1 MSIIRV
7 SHPSGIV
14 NGKIHLDGS
23 KSISNRALIIRALSG
38 QGFNLGGLSTC
49 DDTVAMDRL
58 LREQGI
64 VNDVHHAGTTFRF
77 LTAYLALQQNTQVL
91 TGSARM
97 LQRPIGP
104 LVDALR
110 SIGCNI
116 KYLGEEGYPPLE
128 ISAPGDMSDLKEVKI
143 SASISSQY
151 ISALILIAP
160 TLPNGLT
167 IHLEGDMV
175 SESYLKMTLATV
187 AEFGITASYDDKKIH
202 IEPQDYNVKD
212 YIVEADWSAAS
223 YHYAIAALAKESNIV
238 LEGLYANST
247 QGDAAM
253 SRISDSLRVSTRW
266 EGNIAHLTNKEQ
278 GEELNNDFIN
288 HPDIAQTV
296 AVICAAFGTKTD
308 FYGLKTLR
316 IKETDRIYALDTELK
331 KVGSSFELLR
341 TDQDGEEHYG
351 VGNAITKPNAIP
363 RFDTYED
370 HRMAMAFAPLALLF
384 PIEINKPEVVTKSY
398 PAFWEDL
405 KKLGFEIEE
414 VIS

>member
-1 MSIIRV
+1 MSVIRV
-7 SHPSGIV
+7 SHPRGIV

-38 QGFNLGGLSTC
+38 QNFNLGGLSTC
-49 DDTVAMDRL
+49 DDTVTMNRL
-58 LREQGI
+58 LSEDGI
-64 VNDVHHAGTTFRF
+64 VYDVHHAGTTFRF
-77 LTAYLALQQNTQVL
+77 LTAYLALQQETQVL
-91 TGSARM
+91 TGSERM

-110 SIGCNI
+110 YIGCSI
-116 KYLGEEGYPPLE
+116 QYLGEEGYPPLE
-128 ISAPGDMSDLKEVKI
+128 IAAPGDMSQLREVWI

-187 AEFGITASYDDKKIH
+187 AEFGITANYDGTKIE
-202 IEPQDYNVKD
+202 IAPQDYNVKD
-212 YIVEADWSAAS
+212 YVVEADWSAAS
-223 YHYAIAALAKESNIV
+223 YYYAITALAKESNII

-253 SRISDSLRVSTRW
+253 TQIAECLDVDTKW
-266 EGNIAHLTNKEQ
+266 EGNIANLSKNGRKNVLTY
-278 GEELNNDFIN
+278 DFIN
-288 HPDIAQTV
+288 QPDIAQTI
-296 AVICAAFGTKTD
+296 AVICAALDVKTD
-308 FYGLKTLR
+308 FSGLKTLR

-331 KVGSSFELLR
+331 KVGSSFELLH
-341 TDQDGEEHYG
+341 TDENGEEHYK
-351 VGNAITKPNAIP
+351 VGKQITKPTNIP
-363 RFDTYED
+363 RFETYKD

-405 KKLGFEIEE
+405 KNLGFEIEV
-414 VIS
+414 VI

>member
-1 MSIIRV
+1 
-7 SHPSGIV
+7 
-14 NGKIHLDGS
+14 
-23 KSISNRALIIRALSG
+23 
-38 QGFNLGGLSTC
+38 
-49 DDTVAMDRL
+49 MDRL
-58 LREQGI
+58 LREKGI

-77 LTAYLALQQNTQVL
+77 LTAYLALQEDTQVL

-116 KYLGEEGYPPLE
+116 NYLGEEGYPPLE
-128 ISAPGDMSDLKEVKI
+128 ISAPSDMSDLKEVSI

-187 AEFGITASYDDKKIH
+187 AEFGITATYDGTKIH
-202 IEPQDYNVKD
+202 IAPQDYNVKD

-223 YHYAIAALAKESNIV
+223 YHYAIAALAKESNII

-253 SRISDSLRVSTRW
+253 SHIAVSIGVSTRW
-266 EGNIAHLTNKEQ
+266 EENTAHLSNKAQ
-278 GEELNNDFIN
+278 SAELSNNFIN

-296 AVICAAFGTKTD
+296 AVMCAAFGTKTD

-331 KVGSSFELLR
+331 KVGSSFELLH
-341 TDQDGEEHYG
+341 TDEDGEEHYG
-351 VGNAITKPNAIP
+351 VGKAITKPNTIP

-405 KKLGFEIEE
+405 KKLGFEIED
-414 VIS
+414 VVN